1 MSLSI
6 RKSTWKEN
14 IEGICDSILSNQY
27 IKDVESDLI
36 EKITHYLI
44 D

>member
-1 MSLSI
+1 MSLNV
-6 RKSTWKEN
+6 RKYTWKEN
-14 IEGICDSILSNQY
+14 IEGICDSILSNKY
-27 IKDVESDLI
+27 IEDVESDLV